1 MRRVGRPTAGDE
13 PGSLRF
19 VWMRSPGLAAQDRR
33 EKRTAVPVAGQRN
46 PGRRNAESGLVKLG
60 KFPLLPDSGAAKGTL
75 ERMSENHPLAS
86 IQGMFALALWS
97 VYSLYAAI
105 SYPDVLTSVLIGGFF
120 GFVACLAVL
129 FNFNYWRATVLLA
142 SSVYLLLYV
151 IRIVRMTAIVTDLS
165 FLSALSFYY
174 SVSWR
179 VTIGAFEE
187 KGLLGG
193 LTHAFLE
200 YVMPVLVV
208 ALISVILIS
217 SREKRGVSRTG

>member
-1 MRRVGRPTAGDE
+1 M
-13 PGSLRF
+13 S
-19 VWMRSPGLAAQDRR
+19 AQY
-33 EKRTAVPVAGQRN
+33 A
-46 PGRRNAESGLVKLG
+46 S
-60 KFPLLPDSGAAKGTL
+60 
-75 ERMSENHPLAS
+75 HPLAS
-86 IQGMFALALWS
+86 VQGVFAIAVWS
-97 VYSLYAAI
+97 VYLLYAALY
-105 SYPDVLTSVLIGGFF
+105 YPNVLTSVLIAAFF
-120 GFVACLAVL
+120 GLLACLAVA
-129 FNFNYWRATVLLA
+129 FNFTYWRSAVLLA

-151 IRIVRMTAIVTDLS
+151 IRIVRMTAIAKDLS
-165 FLSALSFYY
+165 FLSALFYYY

-217 SREKRGVSRTG
+217 SRQKPRLPRTG